1 MYNITNSQKIVEIL
15 EFWVFMNV
23 IIFRKNDKTQI
34 NKVQK
39 DKINV
44 SVAVYMV

>member
-1 MYNITNSQKIVEIL
+1 MCNVDESKKIVEIL
-15 EFWVFMNV
+15 EFQCFTNV
-23 IIFRKNDKTQI
+23 ITFRKNDKNCI